1 MLIPLHTISV
11 AIVIKKSKFIAI
23 AVPIESADQA
33 KNIISLT
40 KKEHPDASHVV
51 HAYILGK
58 NRDIF
63 SMSDDRE
70 PRNTAGRPV
79 LEVLKGSGITNIM
92 VMVVRYF
99 GGTKLGTGGLVHAYS
114 DAAKK
119 VLFEVPVEKLV
130 RKTSFSLIIDYRLY
144 EQAKRLL
151 VSHHTEIVGECFEMS
166 ITITGNLPETDFLAA
181 SRQISDLS
189 SGKSTLIPTL

>member
-11 AIVIKKSKFIAI
+11 EIVIKKSKFIAI

-79 LEVLKGSGITNIM
+79 LEVLKGSGIT
-92 VMVVRYF
+92 
-99 GGTKLGTGGLVHAYS
+99 
-114 DAAKK
+114 
-119 VLFEVPVEKLV
+119 
-130 RKTSFSLIIDYRLY
+130 
-144 EQAKRLL
+144 
-151 VSHHTEIVGECFEMS
+151 
-166 ITITGNLPETDFLAA
+166 
-181 SRQISDLS
+181 
-189 SGKSTLIPTL
+189 

>member
-58 NRDIF
+58 NGDIF

-114 DAAKK
+114 DAAKQ
-119 VLFEVPVEKLV
+119 VLSDVPVEKLV
-130 RKTSFSLIIDYRLY
+130 RKTSFSLIIDYGLY
-144 EQAKRLL
+144 EQAKKILI
-151 VSHHTEIVGECFEMS
+151 SHHAEIVDKCFEIS
-166 ITITGNLPETDFLAA
+166 ITIKGNLPETDFLAA

-189 SGKSTLIPTL
+189 SGKSTLNPTH